1 MQWRDREAREAAE
14 IAAVVD
20 VEGNRVVEVGCG
32 TGRLTA
38 FLAARAEHVY
48 AFDPEAD
55 SVAQAAES
63 LGRELRDRVRFAV
76 HDAQAL
82 DVPRRHFD
90 LAVCGWS
97 L

>member
-1 MQWRDREAREAAE
+1 MQWRDREGREAAE
-14 IAAVVD
+14 IAAIVGVD
-20 VEGNRVVEVGCG
+20 GKRVVEVGCG

-48 AFDPEAD
+48 AFDPQAD
-55 SVAQAAES
+55 SVARATDS
-63 LGRELRDRVRFAV
+63 LASELRDRVRFAV

-82 DVPRRHFD
+82 DVPRRRFD